1 MEQTRRKFMLTA
13 GAVATTAAVIRPRPA
28 SAADTLTIA
37 AYGGEYRD
45 IFTRTVIQPFEKK
58 FGVQVIYDDSGG
70 VDPYPRIRASRGA
83 PGFDVAA
90 ELVVA
95 TSILGAKE
103 KLLEPITEKEVP
115 NLKHVWKRS
124 RELIPP
130 NGIVQTYQYLALM
143 WNKKQLEKPTSWLD
157 YWQARKHYGDKVK
170 GHLATHTPGNF
181 TLAAYALIMAARS
194 TGGDERHMD
203 KAWEMLK
210 ESRPDVAVSAA
221 SSAQAVP
228 YIENEQIWIMP
239 FWSARSAIYVNRGL
253 PYGMTIP
260 KEGTLLLGNTAG
272 IPIGAKNK
280 KLAFE
285 FLNFRLE
292 PEIQKAFCEAYN
304 ASPGRPDI
312 TGWKPEFVEQQI
324 TTEDKMK
331 TMLTPDDAYIA
342 SVQRDWTLKW
352 QEIMAG

>member
-1 MEQTRRKFMLTA
+1 MTTTRRTIIKT
-13 GAVATTAAVIRPRPA
+13 GAAAAAFTAAAPA
-28 SAADTLTIA
+28 TILRAAETLTIA

-58 FGVQVIYDDSGG
+58 FGAQVTYDDSGG

-95 TSILGAKE
+95 TSILGARE
-103 KLLEPITEKEVP
+103 KLLEPISEKEVP
-115 NLKHVWKRS
+115 NLKHVWGRS

-130 NGIVQTYQYLALM
+130 VGIVQTYQYLSLM
-143 WNKKQLEKPTSWLD
+143 WNKNKLDAPTSWLD
-157 YWQARKHYGDKVK
+157 YWQASKRYGDKVK
-170 GHLATHTPGNF
+170 GHLATHTPANF
-181 TLAAYALIMAARS
+181 TLAAYALIMAARA
-194 TGGDERHMD
+194 TGGDERKMD
-203 KAWEMLK
+203 QAWDLLKAI
-210 ESRPDVAVSAA
+210 RPDISVSAA

-239 FWSARSAIYVNRGL
+239 FWSGRAAIYINRGL

-260 KEGTLLLGNTAG
+260 KEGTLALANTAG

-292 PEIQKAFCEAYN
+292 PEIQKTFCEAYN

-312 TGWKPEFVEQQI
+312 TGWPQAYAAQQI
-324 TTEDKMK
+324 TTEAQMK
-331 TMLTPDDAYIA
+331 ALVIPDDDYIA
-342 SVQRDWTLKW
+342 KEQRQWTLKW
-352 QEIMAG
+352 QEIMSG